1 MGLTL
6 RMGLMLWKGT
16 QKDGVSLP
24 GGAQEEGGHPG
35 AWGRALSRHRIGS
48 AGTRVLGR
56 LPSSPGGINVLCQ
69 PPSRWHLLIAAWPAK
84 TRTFLQNTPPVSTN
98 THSLGQP
105 RHVHSY
111 KTHRL
116 YPPTHTHT
124 HTHTHTTQHIR
135 GKHLTFGTTL
145 NWIDFT
151 SSGLSPHFPCRTNN

>member
-1 MGLTL
+1 MIVLRDGAFGDILRSCSGAPIMGLTL

-35 AWGRALSRHRIGS
+35 AWGRALSRHQIGS
-48 AGTRVLGR
+48 AGTRILGC

-69 PPSRWHLLIAAWPAK
+69 PPSRWHLLTAAWASQDTYILTK
-84 TRTFLQNTPPVSTN
+84 HTACIHQHTR
-98 THSLGQP
+98 
-105 RHVHSY
+105 
-111 KTHRL
+111 
-116 YPPTHTHT
+116 T